1 MEETENVKVPHL
13 LVSDVENIFF
23 FLLLLYIPALVK
35 SLYHFAHFIIPFF
48 FFFFFC
54 RCGSRILYAP
64 VAMGSPNFSVSFHQ
78 VKALMKMSLA
88 KEGVSGINEFLI

>member
-35 SLYHFAHFIIPFF
+35 SLSHFAHLLIL
-48 FFFFFC
+48 FFFFC
-54 RCGSRILYAP
+54 LCGSRILYAP
-64 VAMGSPNFSVSFHQ
+64 IAMGSPNFSVSSHQ
-78 VKALMKMSLA
+78 GKALMKMSLA

>member
-35 SLYHFAHFIIPFF
+35 SLYHFAHFLIPFF

-54 RCGSRILYAP
+54 RF
-64 VAMGSPNFSVSFHQ
+64 GSPNFSVSFHQ

>member
-35 SLYHFAHFIIPFF
+35 SLSHFAHLLIL
-48 FFFFFC
+48 FFFFC
-54 RCGSRILYAP
+54 LCGSRILYAP
-64 VAMGSPNFSVSFHQ
+64 IAMGFFNFSVSFHQ
-78 VKALMKMSLA
+78 GKALMKMSLA

>member
-35 SLYHFAHFIIPFF
+35 SLSHFAHLLILFF
-48 FFFFFC
+48 FFLPLWF
-54 RCGSRILYAP
+54 
-64 VAMGSPNFSVSFHQ
+64 
-78 VKALMKMSLA
+78 
-88 KEGVSGINEFLI
+88 

>member
-1 MEETENVKVPHL
+1 MEETENVKVPHS

-35 SLYHFAHFIIPFF
+35 SLSHFAHFLIFF
-48 FFFFFC
+48 FFGH
-54 RCGSRILYAP
+54 CGSRILYAP
-64 VAMGSPNFSVSFHQ
+64 IAMGSPNFSVSFHQ
-78 VKALMKMSLA
+78 SKALMNMNLA